1 MSKRSS
7 WRRSIRPRGHERLR
21 KYMIG
26 HSKQDPLQSPWAK
39 SHRGRLGGRVSPLGA
54 SILRRAQYP
63 LAFRSVP
70 MNVPLRKVFGHGGGG
85 EGGGGS
91 PGGGQGLSP
100 GAPPPRGPPAPP
112 RPPLPLSRA

>member
-26 HSKQDPLQSPWAK
+26 HSKQDPLQSPWPNR
-39 SHRGRLGGRVSPLGA
+39 HRGRLGGRVSPLGA
-54 SILRRAQYP
+54 SVLRRAQYP

-70 MNVPLRKVFGHGGGG
+70 MNVPLRKVFGHSGWMNG
-85 EGGGGS
+85 EAGS
-91 PGGGQGLSP
+91 TVD
-100 GAPPPRGPPAPP
+100 AEATDDVPAGVVERHAAAERDGEVP
-112 RPPLPLSRA
+112 